1 MKQAI
6 ISIDGASKGN
16 PGPSGIG
23 IVIRDSSG
31 MVLKEVSEYIGETT
45 NNVAEYTAL
54 IRALSET
61 MDLGFTRAEIQSD
74 SELMVKQINGQYR
87 VKNEGIMPLYEEAVD
102 LIRRFNYCSLVY
114 ISRERNKLADKLASD
129 AASPKDKPKPEP
141 EPDIMEIQ
149 EEPVIPV
156 VQIDNKAHRINV
168 HTSSRCQFVNITAD
182 IQKVVE
188 SSQVV
193 DGICTVFVPH
203 TTAGITIN
211 ENADP
216 DVVTDIL
223 STLKGMIPAD
233 GPYRHSEGNS
243 DAHLKASL
251 MGFSVTV
258 FVENGTLLLGTWQ
271 GIFFCEFDGPRN
283 RHVFVKVI

>member
-102 LIRRFNYCSLVY
+102 LIRRFNYLSLIHIYSVN
-114 ISRERNKLADKLASD
+114 SVSKERNTPPSGSPTLYQPAS
-129 AASPKDKPKPEP
+129 
-141 EPDIMEIQ
+141 
-149 EEPVIPV
+149 
-156 VQIDNKAHRINV
+156 
-168 HTSSRCQFVNITAD
+168 
-182 IQKVVE
+182 
-188 SSQVV
+188 
-193 DGICTVFVPH
+193 
-203 TTAGITIN
+203 
-211 ENADP
+211 
-216 DVVTDIL
+216 
-223 STLKGMIPAD
+223 
-233 GPYRHSEGNS
+233 
-243 DAHLKASL
+243 
-251 MGFSVTV
+251 
-258 FVENGTLLLGTWQ
+258 
-271 GIFFCEFDGPRN
+271 
-283 RHVFVKVI
+283 